1 MLIRYYYKYDE
12 LSYKVLERAVTNY
25 NGFAK
30 ELNNTV
36 LVDEL
41 NNIIL
46 FHAAPLLPSKLYRI
60 YLME

>member
-1 MLIRYYYKYDE
+1 MLIRYCYKYDE

-46 FHAAPLLPSKLYRI
+46 FHEAPLLLSMFYRI
-60 YLME
+60 YLMV